1 MSPHSIATSA
11 IEAAIETMLLP
22 GSGPVEDAKAET
34 LVVAYFSPRHRR
46 RGVQTLLRAHSAYCR
61 SAQGGCMTTPIFP
74 SIIDDRLP
82 RSLRPCQ
89 TIESCWCSR
98 A

>member
-34 LVVAYFSPRHRR
+34 LVVAYFSLLAIDAEEFKHYYERIRLIAERR
-46 RGVQTLLRAHSAYCR
+46 KEAA
-61 SAQGGCMTTPIFP
+61 
-74 SIIDDRLP
+74 
-82 RSLRPCQ
+82 
-89 TIESCWCSR
+89 
-98 A
+98 